1 VEDDLLDKYFVPA
14 TCRATWLF
22 TASMPVAS
30 VKKKEKQAEAVGAGT
45 TSQPGPRQDVPKKA
59 PKKLAVR
66 KEECEPK
73 KKVKV
78 QKEEAQ
84 EVKQP
89 AYKCKKNDGKR
100 WHCSR
105 PVSSPNSLCDYHF
118 NQKRAYLSPEFAALA
133 VAQAEAK
140 ELEVP
145 VPPQP
150 AAVFKPVSRPKPR
163 KKPGHDLAATE
174 GFYYYAGFG
183 PFRSKRQCRSND
195 TNHSVPPM
203 KQEEEDEL
211 SEDISRSNQHAP
223 SAADG
228 PDNKADASS
237 CDDIAGIAGGD
248 EESSDDDYRLGV
260 SGRNMNGHGE
270 HRDGKRKNGL
280 KKRWRK
286 PVKARSL
293 KSLM

>member
-1 VEDDLLDKYFVPA
+1 
-14 TCRATWLF
+14 
-22 TASMPVAS
+22 MPVAS

-45 TSQPGPRQDVPKKA
+45 TSQPGPRQDVPKKV

-66 KEECEPK
+66 KEECAPK

-78 QKEEAQ
+78 QKEEVQ
-84 EVKQP
+84 EVKQ
-89 AYKCKKNDGKR
+89 ATYKCKKNDGKR
-100 WHCSR
+100 WQCSR

-118 NQKRAYLSPEFAALA
+118 YQKRAYLSPEFAALA
-133 VAQAEAK
+133 VAEAKAK

-145 VPPQP
+145 VPQP
-150 AAVFKPVSRPKPR
+150 AAASKPVSRSKPR
-163 KKPGHDLAATE
+163 KKKPGHDLAATE

-183 PFRSKRQCRSND
+183 PFRSKRQCRSNG

-203 KQEEEDEL
+203 KQDEEDEQ
-211 SEDISRSNQHAP
+211 SEDISPSNQQAP
-223 SAADG
+223 AVADG
-228 PDNKADASS
+228 PNNTAAAHEDASS
-237 CDDIAGIAGGD
+237 CDDDIARIAGGD